1 MAKISLPYEVKAS
14 FRVPRRQAETLVSKF
29 KRGIAFPG
37 LLPDALKSSD
47 AGIESDS
54 IGGTDD
60 AEAAIWVLFR
70 PRNQPRRFGPREDT
84 APLPSSVMR

>member
-1 MAKISLPYEVKAS
+1 MAKIPLPYEVKAS
-14 FRVPRRQAETLVSKF
+14 FRVPRQEAETLVSKF

-54 IGGTDD
+54 LGGTDET
-60 AEAAIWVLFR
+60 EAAIWVLFR
-70 PRNQPRRFGPREDT
+70 PRSQQRRFSPHEDT
-84 APLPSSVMR
+84 APLPSRVMR